1 MVDSSTQFVPFLGIH
16 RPQGVDPGLAPENPS
31 PFEKAINYI
40 GGGFG
45 LLGNLTGYGLQKV
58 GGEIASI
65 PNYIGRLFER
75 PTPENISKQANYD
88 LKTYDNLDYW
98 RRRIYDNSSP
108 SDLSRLGTNLIN
120 IVGEHEA
127 PRSPVPLTG
136 LPALQTTTVSPEEE
150 SPRSPA
156 PLTGLPAYDARYS
169 LSPEERQLQDQE
181 PFIGS
186 PFDNPDVGGR
196 IPSWRG
202 TPEGPPPWLEKTYSP
217 LTEEQQAKLD
227 AQKEKEEAA
236 KTKAEAESQKRW
248 EAALAGLA
256 ALEPKANIPI
266 HAPSLQQ
273 VQPTVV
279 RGGSSQAPTNIPMP
293 TFTKQNTA
301 PRILKFLR

>member
-16 RPQGVDPGLAPENPS
+16 RPQGVDPGLAPVNPS

-40 GGGFG
+40 SGGFG
-45 LLGNLTGYGLQKV
+45 LLGNLAGYYNQKI

-75 PTPENISKQANYD
+75 PTPENISKRANYD
-88 LKTYDNLDYW
+88 LNTYDNLDYW

-127 PRSPVPLTG
+127 P
-136 LPALQTTTVSPEEE
+136 LQTTTVSPGEDLP
-150 SPRSPA
+150 SSPA

-202 TPEGPPPWLEKTYSP
+202 TPQGPTPELEKTYSP
-217 LTEEQQAKLD
+217 LTEGELAKAALD
-227 AQKEKEEAA
+227 AQKAKEEAA
-236 KTKAEAESQKRW
+236 KAEAESQKRW

>member
-1 MVDSSTQFVPFLGIH
+1 MEDNFFKRL
-16 RPQGVDPGLAPENPS
+16 
-31 PFEKAINYI
+31 I
-40 GGGFG
+40 G
-45 LLGNLTGYGLQKV
+45 
-58 GGEIASI
+58 E
-65 PNYIGRLFER
+65 LF
-75 PTPENISKQANYD
+75 P
-88 LKTYDNLDYW
+88 
-98 RRRIYDNSSP
+98 RR
-108 SDLSRLGTNLIN
+108 
-120 IVGEHEA
+120 EA
-127 PRSPVPLTG
+127 PSWTTPI
-136 LPALQTTTVSPEEE
+136 LQEGD

-156 PLTGLPAYDARYS
+156 PLATGLPAYDARYS

-202 TPEGPPPWLEKTYSP
+202 TPEGPPPWLEKTYP
-217 LTEEQQAKLD
+217 LTEEQKAK
-227 AQKEKEEAA
+227 E
-236 KTKAEAESQKRW
+236 EAESQKRW

>member
-1 MVDSSTQFVPFLGIH
+1 MEDNFFKRLIGELFPRREAPSWTTPILG
-16 RPQGVDPGLAPENPS
+16 D
-31 PFEKAINYI
+31 
-40 GGGFG
+40 
-45 LLGNLTGYGLQKV
+45 
-58 GGEIASI
+58 
-65 PNYIGRLFER
+65 
-75 PTPENISKQANYD
+75 
-88 LKTYDNLDYW
+88 
-98 RRRIYDNSSP
+98 SP
-108 SDLSRLGTNLIN
+108 SIS
-120 IVGEHEA
+120 
-127 PRSPVPLTG
+127 
-136 LPALQTTTVSPEEE
+136 
-150 SPRSPA
+150 A
-156 PLTGLPAYDARYS
+156 PLATGLPAYDARYS

-202 TPEGPPPWLEKTYSP
+202 TSEGPPPWLEKTYP
-217 LTEEQQAKLD
+217 LTEEQKAK
-227 AQKEKEEAA
+227 E
-236 KTKAEAESQKRW
+236 EAESQKRW

>member
-1 MVDSSTQFVPFLGIH
+1 MADNFFKRLIGELFPRREAPSWTTPILGDSPSISAPPTLGE
-16 RPQGVDPGLAPENPS
+16 L
-31 PFEKAINYI
+31 
-40 GGGFG
+40 
-45 LLGNLTGYGLQKV
+45 LTGK
-58 GGEIASI
+58 
-65 PNYIGRLFER
+65 
-75 PTPENISKQANYD
+75 K
-88 LKTYDNLDYW
+88 
-98 RRRIYDNSSP
+98 
-108 SDLSRLGTNLIN
+108 
-120 IVGEHEA
+120 
-127 PRSPVPLTG
+127 
-136 LPALQTTTVSPEEE
+136 QTTTVPNTPPTLGELLTRREAPSWTTSILGDSP
-150 SPRSPA
+150 SISA
-156 PLTGLPAYDARYS
+156 PLATGLPAYDARYS

-202 TPEGPPPWLEKTYSP
+202 TPQGPTPELEKTYSP
-217 LTEEQQAKLD
+217 LTEGELAKAALD
-227 AQKEKEEAA
+227 AQKAKEEAA
-236 KTKAEAESQKRW
+236 KAEAESQKRW

>member
-1 MVDSSTQFVPFLGIH
+1 MGDNFFKRWIGELFPQREAPSWTTPILPAPSISAPPTLGE
-16 RPQGVDPGLAPENPS
+16 L
-31 PFEKAINYI
+31 
-40 GGGFG
+40 
-45 LLGNLTGYGLQKV
+45 LTGK
-58 GGEIASI
+58 
-65 PNYIGRLFER
+65 
-75 PTPENISKQANYD
+75 K
-88 LKTYDNLDYW
+88 
-98 RRRIYDNSSP
+98 
-108 SDLSRLGTNLIN
+108 
-120 IVGEHEA
+120 
-127 PRSPVPLTG
+127 
-136 LPALQTTTVSPEEE
+136 QTTTVPNTPPTLGELLTRREAPSWTTSILGDSP
-150 SPRSPA
+150 SISA
-156 PLTGLPAYDARYS
+156 PLATGLPAYDARYS

-202 TPEGPPPWLEKTYSP
+202 TPEGPPPWLEKTYP

-236 KTKAEAESQKRW
+236 KAEAESQKRW